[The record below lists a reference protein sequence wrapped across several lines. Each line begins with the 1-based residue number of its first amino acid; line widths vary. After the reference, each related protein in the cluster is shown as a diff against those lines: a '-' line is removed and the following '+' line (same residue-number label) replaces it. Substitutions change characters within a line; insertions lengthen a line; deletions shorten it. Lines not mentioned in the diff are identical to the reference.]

1 VTAAQWV
8 VLLVGL
14 QRLGELWL
22 SRRNARRLLAE
33 GGREIGAGHYPLL
46 IAVHIGWLAAIFFL
60 VPSDAP
66 LYWSII
72 AAYLAVQIGRVWV
85 ISTLGRFWTTR
96 VIDMPAAPLVRR
108 GPYRWVRHPNY
119 IVVALEVALLPLAF
133 GAWEIALAF
142 SIANL
147 AVLAWRVR
155 IENAALAR
163 RAATGGRLRPAADFE
178 RSARD
183 DTRAGG

>member
-1 VTAAQWV
+1 MTAAQWA

-33 GGREIGAGHYPLL
+33 GGREIGAGHYPVLL
-46 IAVHIGWLAAIFFL
+46 AVHVGWLAAIFFL

-96 VIDMPAAPLVRR
+96 GIDMPAAPLVRR

-163 RAATGGRLRPAADFE
+163 RAALGGQ
-178 RSARD
+178 
-183 DTRAGG
+183 

>member
-33 GGREIGAGHYPLL
+33 GGREIGAWHYPVLL
-46 IAVHIGWLAAIFFL
+46 AVHVGWLAAIFFL

-163 RAATGGRLRPAADFE
+163 RAALGGQ
-178 RSARD
+178 
-183 DTRAGG
+183 